1 MDLVTLSR
9 AFGFSFTAGINLYAT
24 VAIIGLAE
32 RYGWVDLPAQFHVF
46 DNDVVIYGALAM
58 YAIEFLADKIPW
70 IDTVWDTVH
79 TLVRPLGGALIAVAA
94 LGEAAPLLQAIIA
107 LMGATVA
114 ASTHVTKAG
123 SRAAINTSPE
133 PLSNSA
139 MSLAED
145 GLVIGI
151 GFLTLVVPI
160 VALLVTVALL
170 LLIFVFSRRLYVGA
184 KRRFSSRA

>member
-24 VAIIGLAE
+24 VAIIGVAE
-32 RYGWVDLPAQFHVF
+32 RYAWVDLPAQFQVF
-46 DNDVVIYGALAM
+46 DNDIVIYGALAM

-70 IDTVWDTVH
+70 IDTAWDAVH
-79 TLVRPLGGALIAVAA
+79 TFVRPLGGALIAVAA
-94 LGEAAPLLQAIIA
+94 LGEAAPALQAVVA
-107 LMGATVA
+107 LMGGTVA

-160 VALLVTVALL
+160 VALVVTVALL
-170 LLIFVFSRRLYVGA
+170 LLIFVFSRRLYLGA
-184 KRRFSSRA
+184 SRRFSSRS

>member
-1 MDLVTLSR
+1 VDLVTLSR

-32 RYGWVDLPAQFHVF
+32 RYGWVDLPPQFQVF
-46 DNDVVIYGALAM
+46 DNDIVIYGALAM
-58 YAIEFLADKIPW
+58 YAVEFIADKIPW
-70 IDTVWDTVH
+70 VDTLWDAVH
-79 TLVRPLGGALIAVAA
+79 TFVRPLGGALIAVAA
-94 LGEAAPLLQAIIA
+94 MGETTLALQGVVA

-133 PLSNSA
+133 PFSNWG
-139 MSLAED
+139 MSLVED
-145 GLVIGI
+145 GLVIGM
-151 GFLTLVVPI
+151 GFLTLMVPI
-160 VALLVTVALL
+160 AALVVGAAVLLLVFA
-170 LLIFVFSRRLYVGA
+170 FSRRLYLGA

>member
-32 RYGWVDLPAQFHVF
+32 RYGWVDLPPQFQVF
-46 DNDVVIYGALAM
+46 DNDILIYGALAL

-70 IDTVWDTVH
+70 VDTIWDAVH

-94 LGEAAPLLQAIIA
+94 MGEAAPALQAVVA
-107 LMGATVA
+107 VMGGTVA
-114 ASTHVTKAG
+114 ASAHVTKAG

-133 PLSNSA
+133 PFSNSA

-151 GFLTLVVPI
+151 GFLALVVPI
-160 VALLVTVALL
+160 VALVVTVALL
-170 LLIFVFSRRLYVGA
+170 LLILVFSRRLYVGA
-184 KRRFSSRA
+184 KRRFFSRV

>member
-1 MDLVTLSR
+1 
-9 AFGFSFTAGINLYAT
+9 
-24 VAIIGLAE
+24 LAE
-32 RYGWVDLPAQFHVF
+32 RYGWVDLPAQFQVF
-46 DNDVVIYGALAM
+46 DNDIVIYGALAM

-94 LGEAAPLLQAIIA
+94 MGEAAPLLQGIIA

-133 PLSNSA
+133 PFSNSA

-145 GLVIGI
+145 GLVVGL

-184 KRRFSSRA
+184 KRRFSS

>member
-32 RYGWVDLPAQFHVF
+32 RYGWVDLPAQFQVF
-46 DNDVVIYGALAM
+46 DNDLVIYGALAM

-70 IDTVWDTVH
+70 IDTAWDAVH

-94 LGEAAPLLQAIIA
+94 MGEATPLLQGVVA

-133 PLSNSA
+133 PFSNSG

-145 GLVIGI
+145 GLVITM
-151 GFLTLVVPI
+151 GFLTLMVPI
-160 VALLVTVALL
+160 VALVVGVALL
-170 LLIFVFSRRLYVGA
+170 FLIFVFSRRLYLGA

>member
-1 MDLVTLSR
+1 MDLVTLGR

-32 RYGWVDLPAQFHVF
+32 RYGWVDLPPQFQVF
-46 DNDVVIYGALAM
+46 DNDIVIYGALTL

-94 LGEAAPLLQAIIA
+94 MGEAAPLLQGIIA

-133 PLSNSA
+133 PFSNSA

-160 VALLVTVALL
+160 VALVVSVALL

-184 KRRFSSRA
+184 MRRFSSRA

>member
-32 RYGWVDLPAQFHVF
+32 RYGWVDLPAQFRVF
-46 DNDVVIYGALAM
+46 DNDIVIYGALAM
-58 YAIEFLADKIPW
+58 YAIEFTADKIPW
-70 IDTVWDTVH
+70 IDTLWDTIH

-94 LGEAAPLLQAIIA
+94 MGEATPLLQGMVA

-133 PLSNSA
+133 PFSNSG

-145 GLVIGI
+145 GLVITM
-151 GFLTLVVPI
+151 GFLRLMVPI
-160 VALLVTVALL
+160 VALVVGVALL
-170 LLIFVFSRRLYVGA
+170 LLIFVFSRRLYLGA
-184 KRRFSSRA
+184 RRRFSSRA

>member
-32 RYGWVDLPAQFHVF
+32 RYGWVDLPAQFQVF

-58 YAIEFLADKIPW
+58 YAVEFLADKIPW
-70 IDTVWDTVH
+70 IDTVWDAVH
-79 TLVRPLGGALIAVAA
+79 TFVRPLGGALIAVAA
-94 LGEAAPLLQAIIA
+94 LGEAAPALQAVVA
-107 LMGATVA
+107 LMGGTVA

-133 PLSNSA
+133 PFSNSA

-145 GLVIGI
+145 GLVIGL

-170 LLIFVFSRRLYVGA
+170 LVILVFSRRLYVGA

>member
-1 MDLVTLSR
+1 
-9 AFGFSFTAGINLYAT
+9 
-24 VAIIGLAE
+24 
-32 RYGWVDLPAQFHVF
+32 
-46 DNDVVIYGALAM
+46 M

-94 LGEAAPLLQAIIA
+94 MGEAAPLLQGIIA

-133 PLSNSA
+133 PFSNSA

-145 GLVIGI
+145 GLVVGL

-184 KRRFSSRA
+184 KRRFSS

>member
-1 MDLVTLSR
+1 MDLVTLGR

-32 RYGWVDLPAQFHVF
+32 RYGWVDLPPQFQVF
-46 DNDVVIYGALAM
+46 DNDIVIYGALAL

-94 LGEAAPLLQAIIA
+94 MGEAAPLLQGIIA

-133 PLSNSA
+133 PFSNSA

-160 VALLVTVALL
+160 VALVVSVALL

-184 KRRFSSRA
+184 MRRFSSRA

>member
-32 RYGWVDLPAQFHVF
+32 RYGWVDLPTQFQVF
-46 DNDVVIYGALAM
+46 DNDILIYGALAL

-70 IDTVWDTVH
+70 FDTVWDTVH
-79 TLVRPLGGALIAVAA
+79 TFVRPLGGALIAVAA
-94 LGEAAPLLQAIIA
+94 MGEAAPALQAVVA
-107 LMGATVA
+107 VMGGTVA

-133 PLSNSA
+133 PFSNSA

-151 GFLTLVVPI
+151 GFLALVVPI
-160 VALLVTVALL
+160 VALAVTVALL
-170 LLIFVFSRRLYVGA
+170 ILIFVFSRRLYVGA
-184 KRRFSSRA
+184 RHRFSSRA